1 MILLAN
7 INRFV
12 LAVKALIPHRARDE
26 WFAFV
31 PPGGSATSSRWDT
44 VRVFT
49 LLFSVPL
56 V

>member
-12 LAVKALIPHRARDE
+12 LAVKALVPNRARDD

-31 PPGGSATSSRWDT
+31 PPGGSATSPRWDT
-44 VRVFT
+44 VRVFH
-49 LLFSVPL
+49 LLLSVPP